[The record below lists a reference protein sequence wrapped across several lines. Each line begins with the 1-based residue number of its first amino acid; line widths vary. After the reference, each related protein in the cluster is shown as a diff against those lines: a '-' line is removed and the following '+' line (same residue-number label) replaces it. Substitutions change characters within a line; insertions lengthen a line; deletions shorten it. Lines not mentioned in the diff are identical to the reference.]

1 MTSRVR
7 GACSDAMGA
16 EVHVVGRVELGRF
29 AEFVA
34 AAEQWR
40 AFRRAR
46 GAADCRLLQ
55 ALSGEMNVVRL
66 VFSYPDLNTYE
77 LEEARDAADP
87 EYARVASAMP
97 FVEGTLAYELYRE
110 IDAT

>member
-1 MTSRVR
+1 MLVCM
-7 GACSDAMGA
+7 AV
-16 EVHVVGRVELGRF
+16 EVHVMGRIELGRF
-29 AEFVA
+29 AEFAA
-34 AAEQWR
+34 AAERWQ

-46 GAADCRLLQ
+46 GAAECRVLQ

-87 EYARVASAMP
+87 HYARVAGEMP
-97 FVEGTLAYELYRE
+97 YVDGTLRYEIYRE
-110 IDAT
+110 IET